1 MFFDDR
7 TDVFF
12 WKEKTIKKTERERK
26 VLKMYTDVLQREDA
40 RGLLFVKMHSRIQTS
55 NKTI

>member
-40 RGLLFVKMHSRIQTS
+40 HGLLFVKMHSRIQTS